1 MKDYYEILG
10 VPRDA
15 DQDTIKRAF
24 RRLARE
30 THPDANPGDAAA
42 EARFREVAEAYEVLS
57 DQRRRQAYDR
67 GEQLDPSGLF
77 SNFAGVEDLLNQFF
91 GGFGGFGGTRGRP
104 NRPTRGPDALANLEL
119 TLEEAATG
127 VQREVEFITMG
138 NCSRCDGAGAEPGHP
153 PRRCAECGGSGARRV
168 TQRTLLGSMTTVV
181 SCDRCGG
188 AGQAIDVPCTQ
199 CRGERVVHQ
208 RRTVTVDVPPGI
220 DDRTRLRLTGRGGD
234 GGAGTTPG
242 DLYLDVKVLPD
253 ERFTREGEHL
263 HHVVRL
269 GVAQAS
275 LGTTVDVPLLGGEQE
290 TVTIEPGT
298 QPATVIRLPG
308 AGMPRL
314 QRRGR
319 GDLFVEVAVEVPSD
333 LSEAERAA
341 LEEYARLRG
350 ERLDQPKRRRRRK
363 R

>member
-10 VPRDA
+10 VSRDA
-15 DQDTIKRAF
+15 DPDTIKRAF

-30 THPDANPGDAAA
+30 THPDANPGDPAA

-57 DQRRRQAYDR
+57 DARRRQAYDR
-67 GEQLDPSGLF
+67 GEQLDPTGLF

-91 GGFGGFGGTRGRP
+91 GGFGGFGGVRSRPSRPSRGA
-104 NRPTRGPDALANLEL
+104 DALASLEL

-138 NCSRCDGAGAEPGHP
+138 NCPRCEGAGAEPGHQ
-153 PRRCAECGGSGARRV
+153 PRRCSECGGSGARRV

-181 SCDRCGG
+181 TCDRCGG
-188 AGQAIDVPCTQ
+188 AGETIDVPCTQ

-208 RRTVTVDVPPGI
+208 RRTVTVDVPAGI

-234 GGAGTTPG
+234 AGRNTTPG

-269 GVAQAS
+269 GVAQAA
-275 LGTTVDVPLLGGEQE
+275 LGTSVEVPLLGGDHE
-290 TVTIEPGT
+290 VVPIEPGT

-333 LSEAERAA
+333 LGDDERAA